1 MSDWPLILPAQLVSG
16 RLKLN
21 RRRLADLLK
30 LRRDCELVLIIEK
43 KHATRSL
50 AQNAYYWSGVVGT
63 IAEYTGYTPEE
74 VHELLK
80 AKFLPKTLAI
90 PDANGEVVTELTIG
104 QSTTKLNKLEFG
116 EYIEAIRKWAGE
128 SLGLEIHDPLPLE
141 QVS

>member
-1 MSDWPLILPAQLVSG
+1 MSDWPLIIQAQLVSG

-21 RRRLADLLK
+21 RRRLAGLLK
-30 LRRDCELVLIIEK
+30 TRRDCELSIVIEK
-43 KHATRSL
+43 KHAVRSL
-50 AQNAYYWSGVVGT
+50 AANAYYWSGVVGA

-80 AKFLPKTLAI
+80 AKFLPKKLAI
-90 PDANGEVVTELTIG
+90 PDANGEVVTELIIG

-116 EYIEAIRKWAGE
+116 EYIEAIRKWVGE